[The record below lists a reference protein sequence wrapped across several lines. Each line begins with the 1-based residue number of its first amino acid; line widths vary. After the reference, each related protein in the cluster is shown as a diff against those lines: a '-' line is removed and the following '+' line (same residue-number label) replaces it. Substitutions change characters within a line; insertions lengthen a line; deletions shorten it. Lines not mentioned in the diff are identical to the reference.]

1 MTKNIEIIRM
11 SLPECNHSAASPRK
25 FRSYNVGIAKTGT
38 NSIAALFGQYRAGH
52 EFMFQET
59 VEQIAAWRE
68 GLISLESFK
77 AYVLD
82 RDRQGNLEMDS
93 ATFNH
98 HYLDILIQDFPEA
111 KFIFTVRDC
120 YSWLNSIVNMSI
132 RSGNSIP
139 DWMLRYGKF
148 FIGYEV
154 ERNTISSS
162 QATLDKLPSAINKLL
177 EYWQKSNQR
186 ILDWLPPE
194 RSLIVPTHK
203 ISKSLE
209 QIANF
214 VGVPPQ
220 SLVEQAKHSNQATP
234 GYDWLKY
241 VDQDFLEERC
251 SFYCG
256 SLMERLFPDLMETR
270 RK

>member
-1 MTKNIEIIRM
+1 MTSKELAEGTR
-11 SLPECNHSAASPRK
+11 SSRR
-25 FRSYNVGIAKTGT
+25 FRAYCVGIAKTGT
-38 NSIAALFGQYRAGH
+38 NSMADLFGRYRSGH

-59 VEQIAAWRE
+59 VAQIAAWQE
-68 GLISLESFK
+68 GMISPESFK
-77 AYVLD
+77 AYILY
-82 RDRQGNLEMDS
+82 RDRQGDLEMDS

-98 HYLDILIQDFPEA
+98 NYLHILIQEFSEA

-120 YSWLNSIVNMSI
+120 YSWLNSLLNMSW

-139 DWMLRYGKF
+139 DWMFKYGKF

-154 ERNTISSS
+154 NRSAVSSVE
-162 QATLDKLPSAINKLL
+162 AMLEELPNALEGLL
-177 EYWQKSNQR
+177 SYWQKSNQR
-186 ILDWLPPE
+186 ILDLLPPE

-203 ISKSLE
+203 LSQSLE
-209 QIANF
+209 QIANL
-214 VGVPPQ
+214 VGVTPE
-220 SLVEQAKHSNQATP
+220 SLVEEAKHSNQAPP

-241 VDQDFLEERC
+241 IDQDLLEERC

-256 SLMERLFPDLMETR
+256 SLMERLFPDLMEVG